1 MIFYPGNFTNYG
13 QLDTANSKYITKE
26 RVDLLELLP
35 KDFKCNS
42 ILEVG
47 CADGKN
53 LLYFSKNLKTNIN
66 NYLGIDICK
75 SNLNDYSTFPFEHIS
90 IENFVKNNN
99 KKFDLIIFSDV
110 LEHFYNP
117 WSILKSVR
125 NFLDSDG
132 MVLISIPNLQNLNYL
147 KSFNTGEFFYTST
160 GLFDETH
167 IRFFSTRS
175 MVSYLKQ
182 IGYAISNVSWRPDN
196 TLIDLKN
203 RAIDHFQNES
213 RLTISINNFDLHIT
227 KDNYQVYFGQQI
239 LVSAFNGQ

>member
-13 QLDTANSKYITKE
+13 QLDTTNSKYITKE

-66 NYLGIDICK
+66 NCLGIDICK
-75 SNLNDYSTFPFEHIS
+75 SNLNDYSAFPFEHIS

-125 NFLDSDG
+125 NFLNSDG

-167 IRFFSTRS
+167 IRFFSTKS
-175 MVSYLKQ
+175 MVSYLEQ

-213 RLTISINNFDLHIT
+213 HLTISINNFDLHIT

-239 LVSAFNGQ
+239 LVSASNGQ